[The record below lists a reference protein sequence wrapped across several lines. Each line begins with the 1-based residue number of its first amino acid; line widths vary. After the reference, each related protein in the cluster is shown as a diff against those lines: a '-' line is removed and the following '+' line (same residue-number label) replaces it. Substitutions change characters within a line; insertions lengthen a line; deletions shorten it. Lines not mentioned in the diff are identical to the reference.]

1 MVDNRRNPLR
11 WLNSHVPRTQAQL
24 ETELKGVLKIA
35 FWAALLAPV
44 VIVPLY
50 YLVLA
55 LVR

>member
-1 MVDNRRNPLR
+1 MVDSRRSLLQWVNG
-11 WLNSHVPRTQAQL
+11 HVPRTQAQL

-55 LVR
+55 LMR

>member
-1 MVDNRRNPLR
+1 
-11 WLNSHVPRTQAQL
+11 VPRTQAQL

-55 LVR
+55 LMR

>member
-1 MVDNRRNPLR
+1 MVDNRRNLLQ
-11 WLNSHVPRTQAQL
+11 WLNSYVPRTQAQL

-44 VIVPLY
+44 VLVPLY

-55 LVR
+55 LLR